1 MMDKLTSLLV
11 KESHPLQVTITALG
25 SSYSDRL
32 ITLRVCE
39 REVSQVLSFL
49 LLSDCTISTIPV
61 DLTCAL
67 CKKKTK
73 TVYVP
78 NFSFWFALPGQFAY
92 SYSLFIN
99 NSTLLT
105 LFIIILFIFVH
116 IIIYDS
122 IFLILI
128 TDQL

>member
-1 MMDKLTSLLV
+1 MDKLTSLLV

-32 ITLRVCE
+32 ITLRVCD

-67 CKKKTK
+67 CKKKPKRYTYLISHFGLHYLGNLH
-73 TVYVP
+73 THIH
-78 NFSFWFALPGQFAY
+78 Y
-92 SYSLFIN
+92 S
-99 NSTLLT
+99 
-105 LFIIILFIFVH
+105 
-116 IIIYDS
+116 
-122 IFLILI
+122 
-128 TDQL
+128 